1 MSKAIS
7 KIKNVN
13 ELGFGGGYSHFVEVT
28 PSDLS
33 TATGEEFLFLT
44 LSSAYAAPALFAATV
59 RRASIT
65 VMEPF
70 GGGSVSD
77 ATIALGLGDGSTTN
91 GGGASA
97 NGDALVEEVNCFT
110 SDNTVGLEYT
120 NTGAD
125 LDDAFG
131 KVVAASGNGAVIGI
145 ATNGTG
151 AGLGSA
157 TQGRAIIKLD
167 LSNVPGGTA

>member
-44 LSSAYAAPALFAATV
+44 LSSAYAAPALFAGTI

-65 VMEPF
+65 VLESF
-70 GGGSVSD
+70 GGGGVTD

-91 GGGASA
+91 GGGTSSVD
-97 NGDALVEEVNCFT
+97 DALVAAVNCFT

-167 LSNVPGGTA
+167 ISDVAGGTA

>member
-1 MSKAIS
+1 MAKAIS

-28 PSDLS
+28 PADLS
-33 TATGEEFLFLT
+33 TSTGEEFLYLT
-44 LSSAYAAPALFAATV
+44 LSSGYAAPALFAGTI

-65 VMEPF
+65 VLEAF
-70 GGGSVSD
+70 GGGTLSD
-77 ATIALGLGDGSTTN
+77 ATIAVGLGDGSTTD
-91 GGGASA
+91 GGGTSA
-97 NGDALVEEVNCFT
+97 NGDALVDEVNCFT
-110 SDNTVGLEYT
+110 SDNTVGLEFT

-131 KVVAASGNGAVIGI
+131 KVVAASGDTSVLAI
-145 ATNGTG
+145 ATNGTTV
-151 AGLGSA
+151 GLGSA

-167 LSNVPGGTA
+167 ISNVAGGTA